1 MMTQIVDHVHAV
13 CARPGR
19 APGAKVLLAAFW
31 VGAAGLPAAAIEQ
44 GTPEERHACTPD
56 VFRLCTEFIPDPTR
70 ITACLHQKVRD
81 LSPACR
87 VVMTGS
93 LNASERRR

>member
-1 MMTQIVDHVHAV
+1 MTQIVAHVHTV

-19 APGAKVLLAAFW
+19 APGAKVLLAALL
-31 VGAAGLPAAAIEQ
+31 VGAAGLPAAAIAQ
-44 GTPEERHACTPD
+44 GTPEEQRACTPD
-56 VFRLCTEFIPDPTR
+56 VFRLCTEFIPDPSR